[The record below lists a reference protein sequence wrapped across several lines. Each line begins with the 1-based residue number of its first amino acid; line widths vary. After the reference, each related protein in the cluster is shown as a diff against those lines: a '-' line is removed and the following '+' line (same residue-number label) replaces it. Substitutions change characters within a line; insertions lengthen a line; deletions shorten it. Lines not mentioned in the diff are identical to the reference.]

1 MDHFINSKE
10 TIVTDAIDGF
20 LLGRGNTITRLD
32 GYPDIK
38 VVVRSDWKKEK
49 VALISGGGSGHEPAH
64 AGFVG
69 SGLLTAAVCG
79 EIFASPS
86 VDAVLAGI
94 LAVTGPSGCLL
105 IVKNYTGDRL
115 NFGLAA
121 EKARALGFKVEI
133 VIVDD
138 DIALPNDIQA
148 RGIAGTLFVHKV
160 AGALAEQGRTL
171 EEVTNLAKMVASS
184 VYSLGLSLMTCSIPG
199 IDHQERIEP
208 GMAELGLGIHGEPGA
223 KKVHHGTATDTIEL
237 VLSNLAN
244 KIEKDR
250 KYAVLLNNLGGC
262 TPLEMAIVAGEIEK
276 SELSPKFSYLYGPA
290 LLMTSL
296 NMQGFSISILKLTQ
310 ALEEALLFPVP
321 GEVWP
326 QAKKLES
333 PEILAVPK
341 ALENR
346 AWIASEQP
354 QVRNLVLK
362 CCDVLEQQESFLN
375 ELDAKIGDGDTGSSL
390 ANAARSL
397 RKAID
402 EFPLKDN
409 AQFFAA
415 VSEHLSRSM
424 GGSSGVLMAIMFS
437 AAANKVKSGKDWK
450 SALHAG
456 LQRVMEMGGARPGDR
471 TFIDALGPA
480 LKKLQENNN
489 LIEAARAARLGSDRT
504 RDMISAKAGRA
515 AYVPKEYLTGVPDP
529 GAEAVALIFEGIVA

>member
-1 MDHFINSKE
+1 
-10 TIVTDAIDGF
+10 
-20 LLGRGNTITRLD
+20 
-32 GYPDIK
+32 
-38 VVVRSDWKKEK
+38 
-49 VALISGGGSGHEPAH
+49 
-64 AGFVG
+64 
-69 SGLLTAAVCG
+69 
-79 EIFASPS
+79 
-86 VDAVLAGI
+86 
-94 LAVTGPSGCLL
+94 
-105 IVKNYTGDRL
+105 
-115 NFGLAA
+115 
-121 EKARALGFKVEI
+121 
-133 VIVDD
+133 
-138 DIALPNDIQA
+138 
-148 RGIAGTLFVHKV
+148 
-160 AGALAEQGRTL
+160 
-171 EEVTNLAKMVASS
+171 
-184 VYSLGLSLMTCSIPG
+184 MTCSIPG

-223 KKVHHGTATDTIEL
+223 KKVHHGKATDAIEL
-237 VLSNLAN
+237 VLSNFAN

-276 SELSPKFSYLYGPA
+276 SELSPSFSYLYGPA

-310 ALEEALLFPVP
+310 ELEEALLFPVP

-341 ALENR
+341 ALENT

-415 VSEHLSRSM
+415 VSELLSRSM

>member
-1 MDHFINSKE
+1 
-10 TIVTDAIDGF
+10 
-20 LLGRGNTITRLD
+20 
-32 GYPDIK
+32 
-38 VVVRSDWKKEK
+38 
-49 VALISGGGSGHEPAH
+49 
-64 AGFVG
+64 
-69 SGLLTAAVCG
+69 
-79 EIFASPS
+79 
-86 VDAVLAGI
+86 
-94 LAVTGPSGCLL
+94 
-105 IVKNYTGDRL
+105 
-115 NFGLAA
+115 
-121 EKARALGFKVEI
+121 
-133 VIVDD
+133 
-138 DIALPNDIQA
+138 
-148 RGIAGTLFVHKV
+148 
-160 AGALAEQGRTL
+160 
-171 EEVTNLAKMVASS
+171 
-184 VYSLGLSLMTCSIPG
+184 
-199 IDHQERIEP
+199 
-208 GMAELGLGIHGEPGA
+208 
-223 KKVHHGTATDTIEL
+223 
-237 VLSNLAN
+237 
-244 KIEKDR
+244 
-250 KYAVLLNNLGGC
+250 
-262 TPLEMAIVAGEIEK
+262 
-276 SELSPKFSYLYGPA
+276 
-290 LLMTSL
+290 MTSL

-310 ALEEALLFPVP
+310 ELEEALLFPVP

-333 PEILAVPK
+333 PEILAVPQ
-341 ALENR
+341 ALENT

-362 CCDVLEQQESFLN
+362 CCDVLEQQEKFLN

-409 AQFFAA
+409 AQFFSA
-415 VSEHLSRSM
+415 VSELLSRSM

-480 LKKLQENNN
+480 LEKLQENNN

-529 GAEAVALIFEGIVA
+529 GAEAVALIFEGILA